1 MAKTETIRARIEPEL
16 KHEVEDILSKLGI
29 NSTTAINIFYHQVKL
44 KKGLPFDVN
53 IPNEVT
59 LKTLKE
65 SDEGKN
71 LVHCEDKDDLF
82 NKLEI

>member
-1 MAKTETIRARIEPEL
+1 MAKTETIRARIEPDL
-16 KHEVEDILSKLGI
+16 KHEVDDILSKLGL
-29 NSTTAINIFYHQVKL
+29 NATTAINIFYHQVKL

-53 IPNEVT
+53 IPNDVT
-59 LKTLKE
+59 LKTLHD

-82 NKLEI
+82 DKLEL